1 MCNQTL
7 WMMHNFSCVQS
18 HVGLFV
24 TLWTVAHQAVL
35 SMGFFQAILES
46 VAISFSKGIFSTQ
59 GLNWV
64 SCISC
69 IEGGFLTHWAIME
82 AMIYWQMYIYFLFK
96 TYIII
101 LPQFI
106 WKITEICNVY
116 VHVVSWKYFR
126 DRWDIGGYFVC
137 VNTLG
142 IKVKISFTKFT
153 MPVGKT

>member
-1 MCNQTL
+1 
-7 WMMHNFSCVQS
+7 
-18 HVGLFV
+18 
-24 TLWTVAHQAVL
+24 
-35 SMGFFQAILES
+35 
-46 VAISFSKGIFSTQ
+46 
-59 GLNWV
+59 
-64 SCISC
+64 
-69 IEGGFLTHWAIME
+69 ME

-96 TYIII
+96 TYILL

-116 VHVVSWKYFR
+116 VQVVSWKYFR